1 MLADTR
7 IKSIGGN
14 KVFGLGKKR
23 SKLGKW
29 LDRRGITQTWLAKKS
44 GVNRNTIN
52 ELAAGDSDRAPT
64 ARTMGKILKALR
76 EVDPRVK
83 SDDFWS
89 M

>member
-1 MLADTR
+1 M
-7 IKSIGGN
+7 
-14 KVFGLGKKR
+14 FGLGKKR

-52 ELAAGDSDRAPT
+52 DLTAGDNDRAPT
-64 ARTMGKILKALR
+64 ARTMSKILKALR
-76 EVDPRVK
+76 EVDPGVK

-89 M
+89 L